1 MMPSLAVILNV
12 LFRIWANPRLAV
24 QSARFVVTW
33 RHVLAV
39 PCVYFNDAA
48 IWVPYA
54 GLRCIPVCQ
63 ELRQQLA
70 YRCGR
75 ECVFGSMDNRAVGPL
90 GTNRPNGEARTNR
103 RARGLAALGL
113 TLALAGGI
121 LGSASP
127 AAFAA
132 LQATTTPT
140 PGAAACRTVL
150 QGDQTTSSLTD
161 ITQFVPVS
169 ELGGGAAATPASTQT
184 ATATATPPAV
194 TSAATPIPAD
204 SSVSN
209 IAGAETLRSLA
220 FSIVNCTSQGDFA
233 ALGDLVTTNYLSE
246 TFAGG
251 DKLSRTDLLALASV
265 TVVPQQ
271 SLIAFDNVEVNGD
284 TGSAEVIYTS
294 GSQLLHQQ
302 WNFITDE
309 SGDWVLDSQTSLAPL
324 ALEGS
329 VTTNVTINNG
339 IKTNPRE
346 VDGGNVVLLGENTE
360 KVDHEMLVLRLPS
373 GASTDLL
380 LQQPG
385 PGLPDGVQFIG
396 QMTVPANGEAILPLI
411 NLAPGN
417 YVVVCMLLDDNGAP
431 YLADGYKARL
441 IVQ

>member
-1 MMPSLAVILNV
+1 M
-12 LFRIWANPRLAV
+12 
-24 QSARFVVTW
+24 
-33 RHVLAV
+33 
-39 PCVYFNDAA
+39 
-48 IWVPYA
+48 
-54 GLRCIPVCQ
+54 
-63 ELRQQLA
+63 E
-70 YRCGR
+70 
-75 ECVFGSMDNRAVGPL
+75 NRAVRLL
-90 GTNRPNGEARTNR
+90 GENRPDGEARTNL
-103 RARGLAALGL
+103 RARGTRGLAALGL
-113 TLALAGGI
+113 TLALTGGI
-121 LGSASP
+121 LGGASP
-127 AAFAA
+127 AALAA
-132 LQATTTPT
+132 RQDANTPT
-140 PGAAACRTVL
+140 PGPAACRTVL

-169 ELGGGAAATPASTQT
+169 SLGNTAATPVATQT
-184 ATATATPPAV
+184 VTPAATPQAV

-204 SSVSN
+204 SSASN

-233 ALGDLVTTNYLSE
+233 ALGELVTTNYLSE
-246 TFAGG
+246 AFAGG

-265 TVVPQQ
+265 TVVPRQ
-271 SLIAFDNVEVNGD
+271 SLIAFDNVEVDGE
-284 TGSAEVIYTS
+284 TGTAEVIYTS

-302 WNFITDE
+302 WHFITND
-309 SGDWVLDSQTSLAPL
+309 SGDWVLDSQTSLDPL

-329 VTTNVTINNG
+329 VTTNVTINKG
-339 IKTNPRE
+339 IKTDPRE

-360 KVDHEMLVLRLPS
+360 KVDHEMLVLKLPS
-373 GASTDLL
+373 GTSTDLL

-396 QMTVPANGEAILPLI
+396 QMTVPANGDAILPLI

>member
-1 MMPSLAVILNV
+1 
-12 LFRIWANPRLAV
+12 
-24 QSARFVVTW
+24 
-33 RHVLAV
+33 
-39 PCVYFNDAA
+39 
-48 IWVPYA
+48 
-54 GLRCIPVCQ
+54 
-63 ELRQQLA
+63 
-70 YRCGR
+70 
-75 ECVFGSMDNRAVGPL
+75 MD
-90 GTNRPNGEARTNR
+90 R

-113 TLALAGGI
+113 TLALTGAI

-132 LQATTTPT
+132 RQDTKTPT
-140 PGAAACRTVL
+140 PSAAACRTVL

-161 ITQFVPVS
+161 ISQFVPVS
-169 ELGGGAAATPASTQT
+169 ELGDTPATPVATQT
-184 ATATATPPAV
+184 ATATATPRAV

-204 SSVSN
+204 SSASD
-209 IAGAETLRSLA
+209 IADAETLRSLA

-233 ALGDLVTTNYLSE
+233 ALGELVTTNYLSE

-265 TVVPQQ
+265 TVIPQQ
-271 SLIAFDNVEVNGD
+271 SLIAFDSVEVNGD

-302 WNFITDE
+302 WNFITND
-309 SGDWVLDSQTSLAPL
+309 SGDWVLDSQTSLEPL

-329 VTTNVTINNG
+329 VTTNVTIKNG

-346 VDGGNVVLLGENTE
+346 VEGGNVVLLGENTE

-373 GASTDLL
+373 GSSTDLL

-396 QMTVPANGEAILPLI
+396 QMTVPAGGEAILPLI